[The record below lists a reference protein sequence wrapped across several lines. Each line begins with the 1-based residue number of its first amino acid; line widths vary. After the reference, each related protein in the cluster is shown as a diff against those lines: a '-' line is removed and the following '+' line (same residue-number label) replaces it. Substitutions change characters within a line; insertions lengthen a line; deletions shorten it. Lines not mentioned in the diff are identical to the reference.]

1 MSDISVSASGAV
13 NGAVNKPPGSEP
25 NPPKAAAKTVVA
37 STDAQGEAVHFS
49 AAALNQLRA
58 EQSDTSASE
67 EHPLDRII
75 KDLQERIAEV
85 QRQLQALDA
94 QTQEGEEADAS
105 RQTRQMLLDELTQL
119 NAMLSQT
126 LTQKLESLRQPD

>member
-1 MSDISVSASGAV
+1 MSDIRISAAGS
-13 NGAVNKPPGSEP
+13 VNKPVSSEQIQAEKP
-25 NPPKAAAKTVVA
+25 AKTA
-37 STDAQGEAVHFS
+37 LTSTDAQGEAVHLS

-58 EQSDTSASE
+58 EQSDTQASE

-94 QTQEGEEADAS
+94 VTSEGEEADA
-105 RQTRQMLLDELTQL
+105 TRQARQILLDELAQL
-119 NAMLSQT
+119 NAALSQT
-126 LTQKLESLRQPD
+126 LTQKLESLRQSG